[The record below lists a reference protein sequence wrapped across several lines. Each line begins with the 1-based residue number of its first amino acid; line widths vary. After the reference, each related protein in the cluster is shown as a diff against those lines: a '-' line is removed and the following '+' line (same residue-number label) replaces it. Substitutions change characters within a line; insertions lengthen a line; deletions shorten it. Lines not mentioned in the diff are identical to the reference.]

1 MENRARSGA
10 EDILARDNGIYKN
23 RVAKRGYVHRDM
35 VGPCGHEPQ
44 TSVLQRGRPF
54 RRKGESTLS
63 RIVLGLV
70 GIAGTGLW
78 LLTGANAVS
87 SPQQVTSSSSVQ
99 YLEGTASQKER
110 AFSPA
115 VITRGGRIIWLAG
128 QTTTADLNGNSLVG
142 DFQGQAK
149 TDFALIDR
157 TLKRSGGSLQNLVT
171 MTVFINDPRYG
182 DQFVKMRHEMFPDG
196 KFPASALITVSN
208 FAQPGILIEIQ
219 GVAVIGE

>member
-1 MENRARSGA
+1 MA
-10 EDILARDNGIYKN
+10 
-23 RVAKRGYVHRDM
+23 
-35 VGPCGHEPQ
+35 GPRELEPQ
-44 TSVLQRGRPF
+44 ISGIQCGSQF
-54 RRKGESTLS
+54 RREGESTLS

-70 GIAGTGLW
+70 GITGTAFW
-78 LLTGANAVS
+78 LLTGATVVS
-87 SPQQVTSSSSVQ
+87 SPQQATPSPSVQ
-99 YLEGTASQKER
+99 YLEGTAVQKDR

-128 QTTTADLNGNSLVG
+128 QTTTVDLNGKSLVG
-142 DFQGQAK
+142 DFEGQAR

-171 MTVFINDPRYG
+171 MTVFINDPRNG
-182 DQFVKMRHEMFPDG
+182 DQFVKLRHEMFLDG